1 MSGGYEFC
9 RRFSEREYRDIFYC
23 DFPQIGHVNGDRSP
37 GELFSLLDDEYA
49 RTILIE
55 TSKRPMSAKTLSE
68 ECDASL
74 PTVYRRVERL
84 IDADLLTEHTQ
95 IAEDGHHY
103 GVYEARLQ
111 RLTVDLDDGDL
122 QISVEERQPEDIA
135 DRFTEM
141 WEGL

>member
-1 MSGGYEFC
+1 MSE
-9 RRFSEREYRDIFYC
+9 
-23 DFPQIGHVNGDRSP
+23 DRSP
-37 GELFSLLDDEYA
+37 GELFSLLEDEYA
-49 RTILIE
+49 RTILMA
-55 TSKRPMSAKTLSE
+55 TSKRAMSAKALSE

-74 PTVYRRVERL
+74 PTVYRRIERL
-84 IDADLLTEHTQ
+84 LDCGFLTEQTR

-122 QISVEERQPEDIA
+122 RLTVEERPTEDVA

-141 WEGL
+141 WEGIQ